1 VDHPASETEGE
12 AITVTDFCAACHGG
26 IVDGVKD
33 MNLADEILP
42 GLWQG
47 DVRAGKMARTGLGDF
62 DVIVNLTGED
72 TAWPSKEH
80 NKTYVN
86 FHISDGEMPPLHQL
100 DALVEYISALFIFK
114 GEAEP
119 RVLVH
124 CTMGINRSG
133 LVCALVAR
141 RLKGLSGIEAIRL
154 IREKRRVVGDY
165 MTGDGKWSA
174 KDTALF
180 NGVFVKYLE
189 GLS

>member
-1 VDHPASETEGE
+1 
-12 AITVTDFCAACHGG
+12 
-26 IVDGVKD
+26 
-33 MNLADEILP
+33 MNIADEIIDN
-42 GLWQG
+42 LWQG
-47 DVRAGKMARTGLGDF
+47 DVRAGKLASTGVGDF
-62 DVIVNLTGED
+62 DVIVNLTGES
-72 TAWPSKEH
+72 TAWPSKDH

-86 FHISDGEMPPLHQL
+86 FHFGDGSMPDLNQL
-100 DALVEYISALFIFK
+100 DALVEYVAALYTFRTTEK
-114 GEAEP
+114 RT

-133 LVCALVAR
+133 LVCALIAR
-141 RLKGLSGIEAIRL
+141 RLKGLSGIEALRL
-154 IREKRRVVGDY
+154 IRQKRTVVGTY